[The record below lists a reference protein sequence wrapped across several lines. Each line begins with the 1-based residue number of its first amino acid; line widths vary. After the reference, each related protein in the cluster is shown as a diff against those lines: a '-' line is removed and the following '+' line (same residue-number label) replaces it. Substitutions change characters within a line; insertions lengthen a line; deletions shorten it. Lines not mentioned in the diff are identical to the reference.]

1 MCLICV
7 DFQKQKMTILDAK
20 RAFREMVVDMDPNH
34 AKEVREMIQEA
45 EKAALTAKKEAAKTP
60 DPQDP

>member
-7 DFQKQKMTILDAK
+7 DLQKERMTILDAK

-34 AKEVREMIQEA
+34 AREVKDLIAAKE
-45 EKAALTAKKEAAKTP
+45 KEAKDEANK
-60 DPQDP
+60 DKD